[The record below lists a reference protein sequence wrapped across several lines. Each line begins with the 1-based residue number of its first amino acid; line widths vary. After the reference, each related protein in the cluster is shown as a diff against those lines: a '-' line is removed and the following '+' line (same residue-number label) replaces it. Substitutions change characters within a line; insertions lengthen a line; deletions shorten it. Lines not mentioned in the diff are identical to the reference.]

1 MSRLFKLGLALFLM
15 SLCFF
20 LAALQIPHIGEG
32 APDWH
37 TVKRPQ
43 IPVQSVSNEPSP
55 APPDE
60 SPDNDCPVFDQAH
73 PPIAVLIAM
82 QECVY
87 EPVYGWKYKYDEKK
101 WVKAYLGT
109 HAVSK
114 YVKKTFTAYWID
126 TLHCYAFYDDYGRLR
141 LLPDFR

>member
-1 MSRLFKLGLALFLM
+1 MSRLFQSGLALLLM

-37 TVKRPQ
+37 TVKNPQ
-43 IPVQSVSNEPSP
+43 IPVQSLSNDSCP
-55 APPDE
+55 PPDKI
-60 SPDNDCPVFDQAH
+60 PDSDCPDLDKAH
-73 PPIAVLIAM
+73 PPIAVVIAM
-82 QECVY
+82 QECVS
-87 EPVYGWKYKYDEKK
+87 EPVYGWKYERQHRK
-101 WVKAYLGT
+101 WVKACLGT

-114 YVKKTFTAYWID
+114 YIKKTVTANWID

-141 LLPDFR
+141 LLPDFH